1 MHRYIHVLII
11 SFVIISCPFSKI
23 VAQMSK
29 SITYQGHLFNDK
41 GEPVDGKMR
50 MTFSLYDDPQS
61 VQFIHQE
68 TQDIGIER
76 GYYTVQL
83 GLVKPFAI
91 NFERQYFLSVSIDGI
106 ESKRVSLT
114 AVPYAI
120 KALGVNDTSVYEDD
134 IHPAGSNNG
143 EALIST
149 GTSVKWGPVISSII
163 GDGTIQSSTIGGV
176 AYVSIAEGSITPSK
190 IAPNSISPDRL
201 LVPRAPKDKQYL
213 SFDSVRKTLIWVDAP
228 SLTLT
233 LPYKQQAAFTDTL
246 FSIRNTRNGPAG
258 RFSIETNPGT
268 HHALIAENN
277 GVGSAIAGFAKGNGN
292 AGYFSST
299 SPTGTASGIKVE
311 YASRRH
317 AMDVTNS
324 NSSIVNTSAILS
336 VHQSNADSSFGMTG
350 MIMHA
355 NPGNNSAGLRGIV
368 SSTGNKAIGVHGIHA
383 GKGIAIL
390 GSTKSGVGV
399 IGQSED
405 SIALVAKRTATTGII
420 PAVFIESNSGSD
432 SASALTA
439 IISNQQPGIGS
450 TAILGEISVAT
461 QRGSGV
467 IGKHAGSGIGVEG
480 ISKQGI
486 GIRGA
491 SSQSYGVYGMHLA
504 ATGSHAGVYGTTA
517 SLDSNAI
524 GTAGVIEA
532 NAPGIQSAGVR
543 GINNGKNA
551 NGFGIYGSHAGLGIG
566 IFGMSQSGTAMQAY
580 TPVGSQQGIGV
591 RSVVEGN
598 NAIAF
603 QARTNAQVGLQYG
616 VDAIVSGDSAIAIR
630 GKAPV
635 NAKRTSYAGLFE
647 GHLSVSG
654 GDIMRVYQSGTAS
667 AEKRA
672 MPIAYG
678 SVGANGVSSSGT
690 QNYACLWDI
699 NTKQYFITIHQE
711 GYSSAGYITVANAV
725 NTSEPIIINTTQ
737 VGADILAISCYTL
750 QGQKVQTPFHF
761 MVYKP

>member
-1 MHRYIHVLII
+1 MRTYIHVSLLI
-11 SFVIISCPFSKI
+11 FAIISCSSSTI
-23 VAQMSK
+23 MAQMSK
-29 SITYQGHLFNDK
+29 SITYQGHLFSDK
-41 GEPVDGKMR
+41 GEPIDGKLR
-50 MTFSLYDDPQS
+50 MTFSLYDDTQT

-68 TQDIGIER
+68 TQDVQIEQ
-76 GYYTVQL
+76 GLYTVQL
-83 GLVKPFAI
+83 GQVKPFAVD
-91 NFERQYFLSVSIDGI
+91 FERQYFLSVSINGV

-120 KALGVNDTSVYEDD
+120 KALGVHDASVHDND
-134 IHPAGSNNG
+134 INPNGSKNG
-143 EALIST
+143 DGLISN
-149 GTSVKWGPVISSII
+149 GASVEWKPVITSII
-163 GDGTIQSSTIGGV
+163 GDGSIQASTIGGI

-190 IAPNSISPDRL
+190 IAANSISPDRL
-201 LVPRAPKDKQYL
+201 LVPKAPKDKQYL
-213 SFDSVRKTLIWVDAP
+213 SFDSVRKTLVWVDAP

-299 SPTGTASGIKVE
+299 GATGTASGVRVE

-317 AMDVTNS
+317 ALDVTNA
-324 NSSIVNTSAILS
+324 NTSIANTSGILS
-336 VHQSNADSSFGMTG
+336 VHQSNADSSFGVTG
-350 MIMHA
+350 MILHA
-355 NPGNNSAGLRGIV
+355 NPGIHSAGIRGVV

-383 GKGIAIL
+383 GKGIAIM
-390 GSTKSGVGV
+390 GSTKTGVGI

-405 SIALVAKRTATTGII
+405 SIAIIGKRTSLTGTT
-420 PAVFIESNSGSD
+420 PAAYIESGSSSD
-432 SASALTA
+432 SASALSA

-450 TAILGEISVAT
+450 TALLGEISAIT
-461 QRGSGV
+461 QRGTGV
-467 IGKHAGSGIGVEG
+467 AGKHAGSGIGVEG
-480 ISKQGI
+480 VSKQGI
-486 GIRGA
+486 GVRGM
-491 SSQSYGVYGMHLA
+491 STQSFGVYGMHTA
-504 ATGSHAGVYGTTA
+504 STGNHAGVYGASA
-517 SLDSNAI
+517 SLDSNAV

-532 NAPGIQSAGVR
+532 NAPGMQSAGIR

-551 NGFGIYGSHAGLGIG
+551 HGYGVYGSHAGQGIG
-566 IFGMSQSGTAMQAY
+566 LYGMSQSGTAIQAY
-580 TPVGSQQGIGV
+580 TPISSQQGIGT

-603 QARTNAQVGLQYG
+603 QARTTAQIGLQYG

-654 GDIMRVYQSGTAS
+654 GDIMRVYQSGTS
-667 AEKRA
+667 TSEKRA

-678 SVGANGVSSSGT
+678 SVGANGISTAGT
-690 QNYACLWDI
+690 QNYACLWDV

-711 GYSSAGYITVANAV
+711 GYSSASYITVANAV
-725 NTSEPIIINTTQ
+725 STSEPIIINTTQ
-737 VGADILAISCYTL
+737 AGADMLAISCYTL
-750 QGQKVQTPFHF
+750 QGQKVQAPFHF